1 MLEIITPAGFSELI
15 TNYNR
20 RDKKKVHE
28 ICKGD
33 CKMKRVAKAIALGLC
48 VTTASYTLG
57 ASAPAFAAENAVEE
71 TKQNDTP
78 SAIESHVYNPE
89 KSVMIPE
96 GNAYVPKGVTL
107 SVILARDVGSDDLHM
122 GDVVPLYLMEN
133 LIINDVVVVEKGT
146 YVNAY
151 VTKVKKAGHFG
162 RSGKLEFVIKSVKS
176 INNVDIP
183 LEYVAGTKTSSD
195 GGAVAVAAV
204 VSVIGGFFMKGKNVH
219 FKAGQQFD
227 CVVPENVDLKVKKEH
242 LAEEMDP
249 NKPQGVS
256 VKI

>member
-1 MLEIITPAGFSELI
+1 MMAS
-15 TNYNR
+15 
-20 RDKKKVHE
+20 
-28 ICKGD
+28 KGAIL
-33 CKMKRVAKAIALGLC
+33 MKGLVKAIAVGVC

-57 ASAPAFAAENAVEE
+57 YSAPAFAAENAEE
-71 TKQNDTP
+71 ATKTDETP

-89 KSVMIPE
+89 RSVTIPE
-96 GNAYVPKGVTL
+96 GNAYVPKGVRL
-107 SVILARDVGSDDLHM
+107 SVILARDVGSDTLHM

-183 LEYVAGTKTSSD
+183 LEYVANTSTSND
-195 GGAVAVAAV
+195 GGAVAVVAV

-219 FKAGQQFD
+219 FNAGQQFD
-227 CVVPENVDLKVKKEH
+227 CVVPENTDLKVKKEN

-256 VKI
+256 VQI